1 MRVQRLHRRRLGG
14 RRRLDG
20 TGHSF
25 TDLHVRLRD
34 MAEMSSLCSRCV
46 CVARDWSR
54 GQGVLASTE
63 IRGFRTAHFDS
74 PVCAPRTLD
83 SPLHKDQGPLTAYS
97 CPWNM
102 ETLRSRYPV
111 PGWGRARA
119 GLRPRPRSG
128 VPPRVSAAPCVLA
141 FSPVRV
147 PRLHSPLPL
156 SPAAPASATCP
167 PRVVPRLVHS
177 KRPHNIT
184 ATKRSVVYYKNLVR
198 VRVRV
203 RVSS

>member
-74 PVCAPRTLD
+74 PVSVRTALSAD
-83 SPLHKDQGPLTAYS
+83 RSTSRSPGPLTLALGI
-97 CPWNM
+97 WNP
-102 ETLRSRYPV
+102 PV
-111 PGWGRARA
+111 RVTPFPAGAGRAPGSGRVRGPA
-119 GLRPRPRSG
+119 SPRQTC
-128 VPPRVSAAPCVLA
+128 PPRVSAVFA
-141 FSPVRV
+141 FSFGVRV
-147 PRLHSPLPL
+147 PRRPGERDVSTAG
-156 SPAAPASATCP
+156 SSTASS
-167 PRVVPRLVHS
+167 L
-177 KRPHNIT
+177 KT
-184 ATKRSVVYYKNLVR
+184 AT
-198 VRVRV
+198 
-203 RVSS
+203 

>member
-83 SPLHKDQGPLTAYS
+83 SPLHKVPLPLTLALGIWKPS
-97 CPWNM
+97 VRVTPF
-102 ETLRSRYPV
+102 PA
-111 PGWGRARA
+111 GAGRAPGSGRVRGPASPRA
-119 GLRPRPRSG
+119 CQPRR
-128 VPPRVSAAPCVLA
+128 A
-141 FSPVRV
+141 FSPFR
-147 PRLHSPLPL
+147 RF
-156 SPAAPASATCP
+156 ACPASTVHYPLAPP
-167 PRVVPRLVHS
+167 PRRARRVH
-177 KRPHNIT
+177 RG
-184 ATKRSVVYYKNLVR
+184 
-198 VRVRV
+198 
-203 RVSS
+203 